1 MVDPSVVT
9 NQYHKN
15 INTVV
20 SDMEYLTVD
29 NNHHRTPSDVEN
41 NNNFDNSPSRG
52 ESLSI
57 TNMDT
62 RIENLTLGENEMFIK
77 DPGIDV
83 NDTNMAYYNTGHKD
97 GFSNIIVNIIDDGE
111 NVDAKILS
119 DEEYKHGA
127 FSPKTPDSCSRTPRS
142 KSNSLNSDQL
152 LSQLR

>member
-15 INTVV
+15 INTV

-83 NDTNMAYYNTGHKD
+83 KDTHLAYYNTGQKD
-97 GFSNIIVNIIDDGE
+97 GFSSIIVNIIDDGG
-111 NVDAKILS
+111 NVDPKILS
-119 DEEYKHGA
+119 DEEYKDGA